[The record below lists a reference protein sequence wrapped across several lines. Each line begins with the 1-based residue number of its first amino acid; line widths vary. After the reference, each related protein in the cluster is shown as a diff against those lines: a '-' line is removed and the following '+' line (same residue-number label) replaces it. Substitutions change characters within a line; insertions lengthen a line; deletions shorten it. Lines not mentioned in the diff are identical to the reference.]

1 MTDAAKDT
9 SLHTVCANCGGV
21 NRIDSTK
28 LAEAAEAAKCG
39 RCKQPLL
46 TAAPVPVSQEGFA
59 DFVGHSDIPILVDFW
74 APWCGPCRSL
84 APVLERVA
92 SELSPE
98 IRVVKVNIDEAP
110 QLAQRLNISSIPTL
124 AVFRRG
130 RELARNVG
138 GMPQAALAQWVRNS
152 ASQA

>member
-1 MTDAAKDT
+1 MTATHET

-21 NRIDSTK
+21 NRVDSAK
-28 LAEAAEAAKCG
+28 LTSSPGAAKCG
-39 RCKQPLL
+39 RCGEPLL
-46 TAAPVPVSQEGFA
+46 SPAPVAITGEAF
-59 DFVGHSDIPILVDFW
+59 DTFVGRSDIPVLVDFW

-110 QLAQRLNISSIPTL
+110 RLAERLRISSIPTL

-130 RELARNVG
+130 RELGRNVG
-138 GMPQAALAQWVRNS
+138 GLPQAALNQWVRNA